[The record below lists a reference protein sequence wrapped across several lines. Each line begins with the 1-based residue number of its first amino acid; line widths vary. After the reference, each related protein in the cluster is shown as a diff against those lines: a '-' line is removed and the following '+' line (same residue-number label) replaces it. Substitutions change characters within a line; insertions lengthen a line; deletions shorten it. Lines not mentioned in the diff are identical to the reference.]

1 MITDQRHR
9 LSRRSVTA
17 AALIA
22 TVVLSLAAASLVG
35 FRWSAELSEKLEVRK
50 STISELEQS
59 QLAGISPPT
68 SDAQKLLIS
77 GATRGIAV
85 AELQRIVSDVAAT
98 NDMLIDSMQALTPDS
113 HNGITA
119 VRIEATMRGGLAGL
133 VGSIHALETGLPLLF
148 VSEIDIRA
156 GTTGIDGPVE
166 DPSSH
171 LTVRVVVEGY
181 LEDQT

>member
-1 MITDQRHR
+1 MRIDQRYR
-9 LSRRSVTA
+9 LSRRGVTA
-17 AALIA
+17 AGLIA
-22 TVVLSLAAASLVG
+22 AVVVSLAAASLVG
-35 FRWSAELSEKLEVRK
+35 FRWSADLSEKLNVRE
-50 STISELEQS
+50 STVSELEQS

-68 SDAQKLLIS
+68 LDAHKLLIS
-77 GATRGIAV
+77 GSTRGIAV

-98 NDMLIDSMQALTPDS
+98 NDMLIDSMQALTPETHD
-113 HNGITA
+113 GITA

-133 VGSIHALETGLPLLF
+133 ISSIHAIETGLPLLF

-156 GTTGIDGPVE
+156 GMTGIDGPVE